1 MSIASKLRTNIA
13 IKPRLSATLKNWL
26 PILQSGAGEI
36 EEVLSAFV
44 EENPYVEIQS
54 RRVQSLSKKTSSLKN
69 SVSDKIES
77 LSINDE
83 DLYEKLLDQITPSLF
98 PTKTSQKIAQCVI
111 ENINEDGFLD
121 CDIALLADEIKVS
134 VEEFERVRKRFFM
147 LEPCGIGAKDSRE
160 AFFFQLQESDLDD
173 AQYELGV
180 QIIQNLSNHSA
191 YKKNPHYEKVMQ
203 TIKLFKN
210 PPTGEFSAKI
220 PEIIPDI
227 FIFERL
233 KEDSLNP
240 TYELEVRINDAYYP
254 NIIIEGLPKNLLKG
268 GTKSAQE
275 SKKNLQDSQFEAKVQ
290 KQAQDFTKAKIKEAK
305 DLVDAL
311 DMRKATILKIA
322 LSLRENQYNFF
333 MGGEITPMK
342 LKDIA
347 QDLGYA
353 PSTISRAIANKYLE
367 CDRGIFPIKS
377 FFTAAIDGDTSNAA
391 IKDFILGLVKNEDK
405 KKPLSDLKILKSVE
419 EKFSIKM
426 VRRTITKYRQQLNIA
441 SSSERK
447 KLYEMSM

>member
-1 MSIASKLRTNIA
+1 MSVASKLRTNIA

-36 EEVLSAFV
+36 EEVLSTFV

-54 RRVQSLSKKTSSLKN
+54 KRTQSLSKPKTATLKN

-77 LSINDE
+77 LSVNDE

-98 PTKTSQKIAQCVI
+98 PTKTSQKIAHCVI

-121 CDIALLADEIKVS
+121 SDIALLADEIEVS

-147 LEPCGIGAKDSRE
+147 LEPCGVGAKDSKE
-160 AFFFQLQESDLDD
+160 AFYFQLQESDLDD

-180 QIIQNLSNHSA
+180 QIIENLSNHSA

-233 KEDSLNP
+233 KEDSLTP

-254 NIIIEGLPKNLLKG
+254 NIIIEGLPKNPKN
-268 GTKSAQE
+268 APE
-275 SKKNLQDSQFEAKVQ
+275 SKKDLQDSARLEAKLEAQ

-377 FFTAAIDGDTSNAA
+377 FFTAAIDGDTSNAS

>member
-1 MSIASKLRTNIA
+1 MNLASKLRTNIA

-36 EEVLSAFV
+36 EEVLNSFV
-44 EENPYVEIQS
+44 QENPYVEIQS
-54 RRVQSLSKKTSSLKN
+54 KRTQSFSKKTSSLKT

-77 LSINDE
+77 LSVNNE
-83 DLYEKLLDQITPSLF
+83 DLYEKLLDQITSSLF

-121 CDIALLADEIKVS
+121 CDIALLADEIGVS
-134 VEEFERVRKRFFM
+134 VGEFERVRKRFFM
-147 LEPCGIGAKDSRE
+147 LEPCGVGAKDSKE
-160 AFFFQLQESDLDD
+160 AFFFQLQESDLND

-180 QIIQNLSNHSA
+180 QIIENLSNHSA

-233 KEDSLNP
+233 KEDSLTP

-254 NIIIEGLPKNLLKG
+254 NIIIEGLPKENLSKNQKG
-268 GTKSAQE
+268 AQE
-275 SKKNLQDSQFEAKVQ
+275 SKKASQDSQALLEAQ
-290 KQAQDFTKAKIKEAK
+290 KQAQDFTKTKIKEAK

-377 FFTAAIDGDTSNAA
+377 FFTAAIDGDTSNAS
-391 IKDFILGLVKNEDK
+391 IKDFILGLVKSEDK
-405 KKPLSDLKILKSVE
+405 KKPLSDLKILKNVE
-419 EKFSIKM
+419 EKFNIKM